1 MSNEYGDISGQQA
14 ARFEKTALNHAEDCI
29 VLGKGSKQFTQPTS
43 ATDTMKWRRVI
54 PYAAAT
60 TALTEGV
67 APAGTDFRYEEVS
80 ATLLQYGGFT
90 PLTDVLVDMH
100 EAPILKDINIQNAE
114 CAAKTKEALM
124 WGTLGAA
131 TNVIYAG
138 GVNALN
144 AVVAPLTEAEQKLAV
159 RTLKRNKAKKFTSI
173 VTGGVKVG
181 TKPVEAAFIAF
192 THTDCDDNVRAM
204 EGFTPVAKYGTMQT
218 ISPYE
223 IGSVGE
229 VRYISSPDL
238 DSAINAGGT
247 AGTNISGNDTA
258 ADVYTTIICGME
270 AYGQVQLAGKGSFTP
285 IIRMVG
291 TPSAGDPLGQTGSVG
306 WKIYSDEVILDQRWL
321 VAVKH
326 TVDETPA

>member
-1 MSNEYGDISGQQA
+1 MSNQYGDISGQQA
-14 ARFEKTALNHAEDCI
+14 ARYEKTALKHAMDRI
-29 VLGKGSKQFTQPTS
+29 VLGKGSKNFTQPTS
-43 ATDTMKWRRVI
+43 ATDTMKWRRVV

-60 TALTEGV
+60 TALTEGT
-67 APAGTDFRYEEVS
+67 APTGTDFRYEEVTAS
-80 ATLLQYGGFT
+80 LLQYGGFT

-114 CAAKTKEALM
+114 QAAKTKEALM
-124 WGTLGAA
+124 WGKLGAA
-131 TNVIYAG
+131 TNVIYAN
-138 GVNALN
+138 GVANVGS
-144 AVVAPLTEAEQKLAV
+144 VVAPLTLAEQKLAI
-159 RTLKRNKAKKFTSI
+159 RTLKRNKAEKYTSI

-181 TKPVEAAFIAF
+181 TQPVEAAFLAF

-204 EGFTPVAKYGTMQT
+204 AKFIPVAEYGTMKT

-238 DSAINAGGT
+238 DSAVNAGGT
-247 AGTNISGNDTA
+247 AGTNISAGGTD

-285 IIRMVG
+285 IVRMVG
-291 TPSAGDPLGQTGSVG
+291 TPSAGDPLGQTGSMG
-306 WKIYSDEVILDQRWL
+306 WKTYSDEVILNQAWL